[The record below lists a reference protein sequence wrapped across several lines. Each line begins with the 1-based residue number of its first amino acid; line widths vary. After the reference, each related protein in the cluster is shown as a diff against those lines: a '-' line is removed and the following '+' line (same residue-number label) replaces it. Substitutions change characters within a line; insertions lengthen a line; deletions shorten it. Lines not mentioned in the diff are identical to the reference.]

1 VTEKYDKLKKWKKER
16 VNSID
21 DIESIEIEEETIE
34 YNEVQCQTDLESEQP
49 SPHPEGVRNT

>member
-1 VTEKYDKLKKWKKER
+1 MTEKYDKLKKWKKER